1 MGPMR
6 STQGAYFLPPDLTS
20 QVTTDQGRLHE
31 PHPHTLGPGVPH
43 LWDHPLALY
52 FKGQAG
58 QGPQP
63 CLPAEPAESSP
74 EHPPEGPAHPPQ
86 HGGPPQGEAPHPP
99 GGTGDVRVHS
109 LLLTHG
115 TVATATAEGL
125 GHPALTPTPLRRC
138 SVRSCL
144 REEELVEGGAHRA
157 PPPGLTWCR
166 VPPTATPTGPADRV
180 SCASPAPV
188 GPQGAGAPCPSWP
201 LTWPLTW
208 R

>member
-1 MGPMR
+1 M
-6 STQGAYFLPPDLTS
+6 
-20 QVTTDQGRLHE
+20 
-31 PHPHTLGPGVPH
+31 
-43 LWDHPLALY
+43 
-52 FKGQAG
+52 
-58 QGPQP
+58 
-63 CLPAEPAESSP
+63 
-74 EHPPEGPAHPPQ
+74 
-86 HGGPPQGEAPHPP
+86 
-99 GGTGDVRVHS
+99 HS

-188 GPQGAGAPCPSWP
+188 GPQGAGRRPLPELAAHLAAHLALGRSPLLP
-201 LTWPLTW
+201 LTFL
-208 R
+208 RLCK

>member
-1 MGPMR
+1 M
-6 STQGAYFLPPDLTS
+6 
-20 QVTTDQGRLHE
+20 
-31 PHPHTLGPGVPH
+31 
-43 LWDHPLALY
+43 
-52 FKGQAG
+52 
-58 QGPQP
+58 
-63 CLPAEPAESSP
+63 
-74 EHPPEGPAHPPQ
+74 
-86 HGGPPQGEAPHPP
+86 
-99 GGTGDVRVHS
+99 HS

-125 GHPALTPTPLRRC
+125 GHPALTPIPLRRC

-144 REEELVEGGAHRA
+144 REEGLVEGGAHRA

-180 SCASPAPV
+180 SGASPAPV
-188 GPQGAGAPCPSWP
+188 GPQDAGAPAPCPSWP